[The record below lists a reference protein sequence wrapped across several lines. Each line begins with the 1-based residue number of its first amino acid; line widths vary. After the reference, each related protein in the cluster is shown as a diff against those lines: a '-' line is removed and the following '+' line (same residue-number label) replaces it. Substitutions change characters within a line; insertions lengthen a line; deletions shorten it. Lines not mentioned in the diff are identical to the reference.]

1 MQRKNPCSIRENLI
15 VEAKMDKM
23 NNMKNWRN
31 MFENLSI
38 IQIETG
44 KLEQRLTIKE
54 INQPKKKRKTL
65 KALIPYK
72 KK

>member
-1 MQRKNPCSIRENLI
+1 
-15 VEAKMDKM
+15 
-23 NNMKNWRN
+23 

-54 INQPKKKRKTL
+54 INQPKKKEKL
-65 KALIPYK
+65 
-72 KK
+72 